1 MLADPVSLALGDIFG
16 VKGPGAV
23 VLMGGLGGGVGGCAI
38 AGSVEEGES
47 FHDVLRVVDVW
58 FNPVAFR

>member
-1 MLADPVSLALGDIFG
+1 MLAKPVALALGDIFG

-23 VLMGGLGGGVGGCAI
+23 VLMAGLGLGVGGCAI
-38 AGSVEEGES
+38 GGVEKGES